1 MKMDLL
7 TPESYDTKTLRENA
21 QGLPQRGEGTQTQ
34 RKLSLKSDAFAAQ
47 NPAKQDSYLFRT
59 NLSKTFFILCPVM
72 TNYAGLPGYNG
83 KLSGK
88 YWEIMMTV
96 RGSGEWN

>member
-47 NPAKQDSYLFRT
+47 NPASQDSYSQRYRKIISRLIIQRILPRCPLRT
-59 NLSKTFFILCPVM
+59 NEKGRMVFRALCAV
-72 TNYAGLPGYNG
+72 A
-83 KLSGK
+83 
-88 YWEIMMTV
+88 
-96 RGSGEWN
+96 